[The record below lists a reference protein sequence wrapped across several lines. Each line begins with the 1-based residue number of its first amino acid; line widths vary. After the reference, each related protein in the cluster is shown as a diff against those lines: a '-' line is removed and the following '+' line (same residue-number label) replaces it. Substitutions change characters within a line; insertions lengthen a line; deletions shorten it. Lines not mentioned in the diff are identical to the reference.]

1 MKKSVITKILALT
14 LALSACAGSMSIY
27 AQEEAETAAVV
38 VGTDIQPRY
47 TAITSTSTYLTNRG
61 SGKLNCQGTTVVRD
75 GYNAEVIVELQ
86 KSNSGSWDTI
96 KTWSD
101 SGADAAVVDVNYYVS
116 GGTYR
121 LKATHRSYTSGWAL
135 VESVT
140 KYSNIV

>member
-38 VGTDIQPRY
+38 DTDIQPRY
-47 TAITSTSTYLTNRG
+47 TGITSTSVYLKNLG
-61 SGKLNCQGTTVVRD
+61 SGNLNCQGSTVVRN
-75 GYNAEVIVELQ
+75 GYNAGVTVELQ
-86 KSNSGSWDTI
+86 KNNNGTWNTI

-101 SGADAAVVDVNYYVS
+101 SGDGVAAIEVNYYAGS
-116 GGTYR
+116 GTYR